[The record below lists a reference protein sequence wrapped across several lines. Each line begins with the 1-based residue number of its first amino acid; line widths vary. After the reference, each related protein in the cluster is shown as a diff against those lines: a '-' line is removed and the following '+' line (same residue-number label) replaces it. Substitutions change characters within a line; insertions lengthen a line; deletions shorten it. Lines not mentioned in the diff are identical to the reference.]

1 MVKNRFEK
9 IKVKKFLS
17 SKIWVEIF
25 RFLRLGLKILGSI
38 IELQLLNFNIVGLKI
53 RVESFNIK
61 KFRV

>member
-17 SKIWVEIF
+17 SKIWVEKF